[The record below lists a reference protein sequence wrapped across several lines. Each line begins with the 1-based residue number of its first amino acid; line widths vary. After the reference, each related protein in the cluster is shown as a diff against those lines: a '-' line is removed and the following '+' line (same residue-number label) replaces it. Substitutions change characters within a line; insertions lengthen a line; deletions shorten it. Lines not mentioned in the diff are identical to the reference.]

1 MKKILLILFITLFNS
16 SLFAEINK
24 PGSGCKWKMGG
35 SDFYTDAKAAEM
47 YEHTGNH

>member
-1 MKKILLILFITLFNS
+1 MKNILLALLITLFS
-16 SLFAEINK
+16 TPLFAEINK